1 MSHHA
6 YQSTQRITEDP
17 RTTEYRLFGQVTG
30 ALIDAQK
37 NGIKGGPLAE
47 AVDWNRRLWGTLAA
61 DCMDDRNRLPKEVR
75 AQIVSLSLWVTR
87 YSKDVMRQGAS
98 MDPLID
104 INRTIMQGLQGAA

>member
-6 YQSTQRITEDP
+6 YQSAQRVTEDP
-17 RTTEYRLFGQVTG
+17 RAAEYRLFGQVTG

-87 YSKDVMRQGAS
+87 YSKDVMRRGAS
-98 MDPLID
+98 MDPLITV
-104 INRTIMQGLQGAA
+104 NRTIMQGLQGAA